1 MGACGKRAKLPGV
14 NDLTLFVTVAL
25 ASVGLSSSCVC
36 RRLLHSIDINDRR
49 TIISRLDPS
58 QHPACISAVRR
69 TTYSRRYGARR
80 RSVKWDDSAG
90 LTVRTVFFPSSLHSH
105 SDSFWT
111 AFTNIMYLY
120 GIKWALAFVCLF

>member
-1 MGACGKRAKLPGV
+1 MDIKIVERMCFTPAVKDCSKASLLFRSFTGNASIAGVGACGKRAKLPGV

-36 RRLLHSIDINDRR
+36 RRLLHGIDINDRR
-49 TIISRLDPS
+49 TIISRRDPS

-80 RSVKWDDSAG
+80 RSVKWDDSI
-90 LTVRTVFFPSSLHSH
+90 LQ
-105 SDSFWT
+105 D
-111 AFTNIMYLY
+111 
-120 GIKWALAFVCLF
+120 